1 MTRAAQSWT
10 LLVFGFMYLPIA
22 VILMFSL
29 NASDI
34 MALPLRGFTMEWY
47 DAILHDGRLGQGFLT
62 TLKTAFPVAIL
73 ATLFGALAALALTVY
88 PMRFRGLMV
97 VILLLPFLVPK
108 LILAVSQLIL
118 LKELGLDR
126 GLWTVI
132 AGQSVIVLP
141 FCTIIIASVLIRI
154 DLRLVKAAE
163 DLGASRF
170 ESFRRVILPLM
181 RNGLM
186 ASWVIAFVLSSAE
199 YVLTAFLGGREQ
211 PLSVLVASDFRFNL
225 SPSLNAL
232 AVLIVLGNIALVV
245 LAESIRRRSGRA
257 NRGHS

>member
-1 MTRAAQSWT
+1 
-10 LLVFGFMYLPIA
+10 
-22 VILMFSL
+22 
-29 NASDI
+29 
-34 MALPLRGFTMEWY
+34 
-47 DAILHDGRLGQGFLT
+47 
-62 TLKTAFPVAIL
+62 
-73 ATLFGALAALALTVY
+73 
-88 PMRFRGLMV
+88 
-97 VILLLPFLVPK
+97 
-108 LILAVSQLIL
+108 
-118 LKELGLDR
+118 
-126 GLWTVI
+126 
-132 AGQSVIVLP
+132 
-141 FCTIIIASVLIRI
+141 
-154 DLRLVKAAE
+154 
-163 DLGASRF
+163 
-170 ESFRRVILPLM
+170 M

>member
-1 MTRAAQSWT
+1 MSAVAKSWVW
-10 LLVFGFMYLPIA
+10 LVFGFMYLPIA
-22 VILMFSL
+22 IILLFSL
-29 NASDI
+29 NASDV
-34 MALPLRGFTMEWY
+34 MAFPLQGFTLDWY
-47 DAILHDGRLGQGFLT
+47 AEILRDGRLGGGFLT

-73 ATLFGALAALALTVY
+73 ATLFGALAALSLTVY
-88 PMRFRGLMV
+88 PMRFRGGMV

-118 LKELGLDR
+118 LKELGLGR

-132 AGQSVIVLP
+132 LAQAVIVLP

-154 DLRLVKAAE
+154 DLRLIEAAE
-163 DLGASRF
+163 DLGASRW
-170 ESFRRVILPLM
+170 ECFRRVTLPLM

-199 YVLTAFLGGREQ
+199 YVLTAFLSGRAQ

-225 SPSLNAL
+225 SPGLNAL

-245 LAESIRRRSGRA
+245 LAETIRRRSGRP
-257 NRGHS
+257 R